1 MKKVSRVDELAKAL
15 KRAKKEAMKY
25 IDSEDGGSCNFDSA
39 TVRLYGWKEA
49 DVKKACEMAGVD
61 CYKFEGR
68 YYRPWHIGY
77 TSGQG
82 NRRSRMAEAFSDSLK
97 ASGYDSG
104 MWYAAD

>member
-39 TVRLYGWKEA
+39 TVRLYHWKEA

-61 CYKFEGR
+61 CYKFEGK

-82 NRRSRMAEAFSDSLK
+82 NRRSRMAEAFSESLK
-97 ASGYDSG
+97 ASGYNSG
-104 MWYAAD
+104 MWCAAD